1 MAKIKIK
8 DLSKGVKVSEEEL
21 KRVRGGISKRD
32 LFPLSSPFPFPYPPP
47 RTATYDNYEIC
58 SYIQSMACGCP
69 G

>member
-8 DLSKGVKVSEEEL
+8 DLSKGIKVTEEEL
-21 KRVRGGISKRD
+21 KQVRGGWLPIPI
-32 LFPLSSPFPFPYPPP
+32 FPVGRKKP
-47 RTATYDNYEIC
+47 RTPVYDNYEIC